1 MSGPQGSALFLVS
14 LFVTAIAEGPV
25 LADAGG
31 KTRATLEQVRVE
43 VCVCACECELVCES
57 V

>member
-1 MSGPQGSALFLVS
+1 MCWVS
-14 LFVTAIAEGPV
+14 EYVSVAEGPV

-43 VCVCACECELVCES
+43 VCVCACECVSVSLCVRVCD
-57 V
+57 VGV